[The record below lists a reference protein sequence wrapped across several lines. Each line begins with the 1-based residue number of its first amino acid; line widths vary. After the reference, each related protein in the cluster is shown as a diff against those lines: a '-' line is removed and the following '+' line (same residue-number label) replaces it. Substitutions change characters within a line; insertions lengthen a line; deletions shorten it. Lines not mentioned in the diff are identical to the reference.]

1 MAEPGSLTKQGGLGT
16 VLVVDDTLDSLRLL
30 TDTIERAGM
39 TVLVSTDGEQALAL
53 LANCRAGGVLPD
65 VILMDA
71 LMPVLDGFE
80 TTRAIKADP
89 GLSHIPVIFMTGLG
103 ESEHVVKAL
112 AAGGVDYV
120 RKPILIDEL
129 LARLNVHLANARVSH
144 AGRTALDATG
154 RHLFAL
160 SAEGLIQWLTPQAE
174 RLLADLEPG
183 WQRGDPQLPAPLAAS
198 VQRLMQP
205 DTRHGGSARL
215 DRDGT
220 SLELQRLPSPQPGE
234 HLFRLTASCEAGSIE
249 LLRQRHG
256 LTLREAEVL
265 LWVSYGKPN
274 RVISEILG
282 ISPRTVNKHLEQ
294 IFEKLGVETRAAAA
308 AVAVRTMTP

>member
-1 MAEPGSLTKQGGLGT
+1 MAERGICGT

-30 TDTIERAGM
+30 TDTIDSAGM
-39 TVLVSTDGEQALAL
+39 TVLVATDGEQALAL
-53 LANCRAGGVLPD
+53 LANCMASGALPD

-80 TTRAIKADP
+80 TTRAIKADR

-174 RLLADLEPG
+174 QLLANLEPDWHRNG
-183 WQRGDPQLPAPLAAS
+183 QQVPAPLAAS

-205 DTRHGGSARL
+205 DLRHAGSARL
-215 DRDGT
+215 DLAGT
-220 SLELQRLPSPQPGE
+220 TLELQRLPSLRPGE
-234 HLFRLTASCEAGSIE
+234 HLFRLTTSCEAGSIA
-249 LLRQRHG
+249 LLQQRHG
-256 LTLREAEVL
+256 LTQREAEVL

-294 IFEKLGVETRAAAA
+294 VFEKLGVETRAAAA